1 MRDAPKA
8 KRCQKF
14 AARARTWHGE
24 RGESGAAVIEF
35 ALTLPALMCIVL
47 GSLTGGIAFNTK
59 QDIGTAARE
68 GARYGATLPVATSPC
83 PSASGSSDLDQW
95 LKCVSDITV
104 NASSG
109 SLTTGKS
116 GRYVCVSYVY
126 PNGLANSN
134 DVTKSRI
141 VTDSGGAE
149 SVSTDSRD
157 CFTING
163 LPADGLPATKRR
175 VQVVTR
181 RTATLEA
188 LLFSTP
194 VTLKGASATV
204 FEAT

>member
-1 MRDAPKA
+1 MRDALKA
-8 KRCQKF
+8 AWCRLS
-14 AARARTWHGE
+14 ASRATTRLGGRDET
-24 RGESGAAVIEF
+24 GAAVIEF

-83 PSASGSSDLDQW
+83 PSASSGTDLDQW

-104 NASSG
+104 NASAG
-109 SLTTGKS
+109 SLATGKS

-141 VTDSGGAE
+141 VVDTGGSEYA
-149 SVSTDSRD
+149 STDTRD

-188 LLFSTP
+188 MVFTTP
-194 VTLKGASATV
+194 LTLKGASATV